1 MKNILQNI
9 TVNSSHSITV
19 NDTYFQALAKAQIL
33 SIYDRTTGT
42 IIVADTDI
50 ETKLII
56 SNGNTITT
64 DESLPAFVEGHTI
77 LMTVD
82 AGIVGA
88 TALAAETTA
97 GKTLVSQAIS
107 LMGQPSTL
115 EDSYSQMALKIKAI
129 STEINVTPLSPS
141 NPTRHDLA
149 TEVANFYDVENPYC
163 LAVLFTKDVSQV
175 YLTGAA
181 KYKLSDG
188 TIYTGNPGVVTFGN
202 NTDASKK
209 TRYVLY
215 RNNNANISPSLT
227 IGLGGLYYTR
237 RVLAMLVVGCNLNAI
252 NVGGLGLNEFILD
265 SSTEIPAI
273 IDGTR
278 YNLLLATGAFNSY
291 VGCDLKLP
299 NLRSDATVAER
310 MLSFPTACFQ
320 NVACSNLYMPEGATS
335 LSFSALGMF
344 TGCAIQ
350 ELVIPVGVTTLNFN
364 GGLNASGLIYGLN
377 IPPTLSTIDLSGGAS
392 NASMSGYFLGFY
404 TENVLTVNFSKS
416 ELFIQTSFSS
426 GFIFPYGP
434 NVTINI
440 TQIPFRDMSSSITLN
455 QVKVYNQTVA
465 TNPTSPYLTTM
476 KLTAPLV
483 SFTATSSLIPTTV
496 TTLTLVSGWNFTIN
510 ISGSSVL
517 STNATYTN
525 VIQNLV
531 DYRADGA
538 TTPTITADGTKSITI
553 INGNC
558 TKVHHTGETIYV
570 NAVAKVIESISD
582 DTHMTLTTTVASGSG
597 LSYGMNKTITIHST
611 VKTALTA
618 AYPTW
623 QTDTQA
629 KGWTVA

>member
-1 MKNILQNI
+1 MKNIIQNI

-19 NDTYFQALAKAQIL
+19 NDTYFQTLTKAQIL
-33 SIYDRTTGT
+33 SIYDRTSGA
-42 IIVADTDI
+42 IIVADTDV
-50 ETKLII
+50 ETKVTIT
-56 SNGNTITT
+56 NGNTITT
-64 DESLPAFVEGHTI
+64 DASLPAFVAGHTL

-107 LMGQPSTL
+107 LMGQPSTP

-129 STEINVTPLSPS
+129 STEINVNPLSPS
-141 NPTRHDLA
+141 NPTWHDLA

-163 LAVLFTKDVSQV
+163 LAVLFTKDVPQV

-202 NTDASKK
+202 NTNASKK
-209 TRYVLY
+209 TKYVLY

-227 IGLGGLYYTR
+227 SALGGLSYTR
-237 RVLAMLVVGCNLNAI
+237 RVLSMFVVGCNLNAV

-278 YNLLLATGAFNSY
+278 YNLSLATGAFNY
-291 VGCDLKLP
+291 YTGCDLKLP

-310 MLSFPTACFQ
+310 ILSFATTCFQ
-320 NVACSNLYMPEGATS
+320 NVVCSNLYMPEGSTS
-335 LSFSALGMF
+335 ISFSAAGMF
-344 TGCAIQ
+344 TGCVIQ
-350 ELVIPVGVTTLNFN
+350 ELYIPEGVTTLNFS
-364 GGLNASGLIYGLN
+364 GGLSSSGPIFGMN
-377 IPPTLSTIDLSGGAS
+377 IPSTLTTINFNGSAGSGS
-392 NASMSGYFLGFY
+392 IPSYLFGFK
-404 TENVLTVNFSKS
+404 TNNILTVNFSAI
-416 ELFIQTSFSS
+416 ELFNSASIGT
-426 GFIFPYGP
+426 FIFPWGD

-440 TQIPFRDMSSSITLN
+440 TGVMFRSTGTAIVLN
-455 QVKVYNQTVA
+455 KVKVFNQS
-465 TNPTSPYLTTM
+465 TNTQNASVTITSM
-476 KLTAPLV
+476 VLTAPIL
-483 SFTATSSLIPTTV
+483 SFTAPSTLIPSTV
-496 TTLTLVSGWNFTIN
+496 TSLSLSIGWNFTIN

-517 STNATYTN
+517 NTDNTYTN

-531 DYRADGA
+531 DYRADGV
-538 TTPTITADGTKSITI
+538 TTPTITADGTVDIVG
-553 INGNC
+553 IN
-558 TKVHHTGETIYV
+558 TKWLSTHQVGKTIYV
-570 NAVAKVIESISD
+570 NGVAKVIQSISD
-582 DTHMTLTTTVASGSG
+582 DTHMSLTTTVASGSG
-597 LSYGMNKTITIHST
+597 LSYGSNLTITIHST

>member
-1 MKNILQNI
+1 MKNIIQNI
-9 TVNSSHSITV
+9 TVDSAHQITV
-19 NDTYFQALAKAQIL
+19 GDTYFQTLTKAQIL

-42 IIVADTDI
+42 IIVADTDV

-64 DESLPAFVEGHTI
+64 DASLPAFVAGHTI
-77 LMTVD
+77 LLTVD

-97 GKTLVSQAIS
+97 GKTLISQAIS
-107 LMGQPSTL
+107 LMGQPSTI

-129 STEINVTPLSPS
+129 STEINVTPVSPS
-141 NPTRHDLA
+141 NQTWHDLA

-163 LAVLFTKDVSQV
+163 LAVLFTKDVQQV

-202 NTDASKK
+202 NTNASKK
-209 TRYVLY
+209 TKYVLY

-227 IGLGGLYYTR
+227 SALGGLSYTR
-237 RVLAMLVVGCNLNAI
+237 RVLAMYVVGCNLNAI
-252 NVGGLGLNEFILD
+252 NVGGLGLNEFIID

-278 YNLLLATGAFNSY
+278 YNLSLATGAFNNY

-310 MLSFPTACFQ
+310 ILSFATTCFQ
-320 NVACSNLYMPEGATS
+320 NVVCSNLYMPEGSTS
-335 LSFSALGMF
+335 ISFSAANMF
-344 TGCAIQ
+344 SGCSIQ
-350 ELVIPVGVTTLNFN
+350 ELFIPEGVTTLNFN
-364 GGLNASGLIYGLN
+364 GGLASCGSIYGMN
-377 IPPTLSTIDLSGGAS
+377 IPASLSVI
-392 NASMSGYFLGFY
+392 NMSGNANSGIIPAYFLGFK
-404 TENVLTVNFSKS
+404 TSNVLTVNFSYN
-416 ELFIQTSFSS
+416 ELFTSANIPT
-426 GFIFPYGP
+426 FIFPYGD
-434 NVTINI
+434 NVTINVTGAI
-440 TQIPFRDMSSSITLN
+440 FRSTGSTLILN
-455 QVKVYNQTVA
+455 KVKVYNQSV
-465 TNPTSPYLTTM
+465 SLVSGSSV
-476 KLTAPLV
+476 LTAMTLAAPILSFSSTSLLV
-483 SFTATSSLIPTTV
+483 PSTV
-496 TTLTLVSGWNFTIN
+496 TTLSLSLWWNHTIN
-510 ISGSSVL
+510 ISGSSIL
-517 STNATYTN
+517 ATDYTYMN
-525 VIQNLV
+525 VIKNLV

-538 TTPTITADGTKSITI
+538 TTPTIIADGTVNI
-553 INGNC
+553 IGIN
-558 TKVHHTGETIYV
+558 TKWLSTHQVGKTIYV
-570 NAVAKVIESISD
+570 NGVAKVIQSISD
-582 DTHMTLTTTVASGSG
+582 DIHMSLTTTVASGSG
-597 LSYGMNKTITIHST
+597 LSYGSNLTITIHST